1 MLIGGTAF
9 SLAISIVIIRTIG
22 IILLTVGL
30 VWLGYAIWRDSDPGI
45 PKVEDAKRRL
55 AGLQKLP

>member
-1 MLIGGTAF
+1 LFMLIGGTAF

-30 VWLGYAIWRDSDPGI
+30 VWLGYAIWRDADPGI
-45 PKVEDAKRRL
+45 AEVEDATKRL
-55 AGLQKLP
+55 AGLR

>member
-30 VWLGYAIWRDSDPGI
+30 VWLGYAIWRQATPGF
-45 PKVEDAKRRL
+45 PEVEDAKKRV
-55 AGLQKLP
+55 AGLKK